1 MGIQSLRSGLAV
13 QRAKK
18 YALQI
23 VQAVYFMHCHG
34 YCHLDLSLE
43 NVVWDKERDCMKLC
57 DFGLC
62 RRLNADNSN
71 FEAATIRPGKKGYM
85 APEIYAYQ
93 RFDGQKADCFSLGV
107 IIFILL
113 TGFPPFTTPN
123 ASDKC
128 FQYMYYGKMEWLL
141 KQWKLHEIIDQNAR
155 NLLSKI
161 LCHPK
166 KRISI
171 KDILEHPWFDGMDTP
186 KNIVN
191 DNDSSSEGVI
201 SPILILK
208 ESTGKKKRKS
218 IVKKKRN
225 KHQREKEKEREKRIK
240 IKKNT
245 NTKKVGI
252 NSTKSRSK
260 SICLSSSETLLSEF
274 GATVSSN
281 DDKDNIRKKMRS
293 KSLTQYSP
301 IHHSFIEEMER
312 YKDNICT
319 PQTRHGSISSIRSQS
334 NHQKNIECVT
344 IKDQR
349 EESPVSTLSNQ
360 SNSDHADNDD
370 HKQHK
375 NKNKNIANLRQ
386 HLNETQLITMSKQ
399 QNNGNFTP
407 KESESDNY
415 CDDRKEGDDET
426 YPMHSIYHERNS
438 QDSQHSNH
446 SELDFDHNTPQNIKN
461 IEHHNNSNKSPA
473 PQTTLNFNNNNN
485 DNHPPV

>member
-1 MGIQSLRSGLAV
+1 MG
-13 QRAKK
+13 
-18 YALQI
+18 
-23 VQAVYFMHCHG
+23 
-34 YCHLDLSLE
+34 
-43 NVVWDKERDCMKLC
+43 
-57 DFGLC
+57 
-62 RRLNADNSN
+62 
-71 FEAATIRPGKKGYM
+71 
-85 APEIYAYQ
+85 
-93 RFDGQKADCFSLGV
+93 
-107 IIFILL
+107 
-113 TGFPPFTTPN
+113 
-123 ASDKC
+123 
-128 FQYMYYGKMEWLL
+128 
-141 KQWKLHEIIDQNAR
+141 KLHEIIDQNAR

-171 KDILEHPWFDGMDTP
+171 KDIVENPWFDGMDTP

-245 NTKKVGI
+245 NTKK
-252 NSTKSRSK
+252 
-260 SICLSSSETLLSEF
+260 
-274 GATVSSN
+274 
-281 DDKDNIRKKMRS
+281 
-293 KSLTQYSP
+293 
-301 IHHSFIEEMER
+301 
-312 YKDNICT
+312 
-319 PQTRHGSISSIRSQS
+319 TRHGSTSSIRSQS

-485 DNHPPV
+485 DNHP